1 MADKRLILAVAGSGK
16 TTFLINQLNL
26 EERFLIV
33 TYTNT
38 SLNLIKRKIIKEYGY
53 LPNNI
58 KTQTY
63 FEFLFGFCIKP
74 LVLFKYKA
82 KGICWESS
90 PKHTTYLPNTELS
103 KYLSKGRYFYYNRL
117 GKFVEFENITDEI
130 KSRFEKF
137 YDHFFFDEFQDLG
150 GHDFNFITQIS
161 TAKINFLFVGDF
173 FQNTYL
179 TSYDGVVNNTL
190 YSNFEKYCTKIRN
203 NKILI
208 DTKTLSNSYRCS
220 PTICSFIRDN
230 LGINIASHRT
240 DETEITHLIDK
251 NAIQGILENHEIIKL
266 VYDRSN
272 ERQFNSK
279 NWGDCKGEDDYI
291 DTCIVLNKTTS
302 NLIKKGKLIELAPR
316 TKNKLYV
323 ALSRTRGNC
332 YLVDEKLIT

>member
-16 TTFLINQLNL
+16 TTYLINQLNL

-63 FEFLFGFCIKP
+63 FEFLYGFCIKP
-74 LVLFKYKA
+74 FVLFKYQA
-82 KGICWESS
+82 KGISWETS
-90 PKHTTYLPNTELS
+90 PEHTTYLPNTELS
-103 KYLSKGRYFYYNRL
+103 KYLSKNRYFYYNRL
-117 GKFVEFENITDEI
+117 GKFIEFENITDDI

-161 TAKINFLFVGDF
+161 KARINFLFVGDF

-179 TSYDGVVNNTL
+179 TSYDGVVNNSL
-190 YSNFEKYCTKIRN
+190 YKNYERYCARIKENEI
-203 NKILI
+203 KI
-208 DTKTLSNSYRCS
+208 DTETLSNSHRCS
-220 PTICSFIRDN
+220 PIICNFIKNN
-230 LGINIASHRT
+230 LGINIASHRE
-240 DETEITHLIDK
+240 DETLIIPITNKNEIQEI
-251 NAIQGILENHEIIKL
+251 IENHEIIKL

-272 ERQFNSK
+272 ERHFYSK
-279 NWGDCKGEDDYI
+279 NWGDCKGEDDYM
-291 DTCIVLNKTTS
+291 DTCVILNKNTS
-302 NLIKKGKLIELAPR
+302 KLFKKGKLLELAPR

-332 YLVDEKLIT
+332 YLVDDELID